1 VLSSF
6 RFLLILNRQ
15 NRMVE
20 EQQLLTALNMEDD
33 DENLSYISS
42 NSSVYK
48 TPPQSTSLTDLSSER
63 LLNRLASRG
72 IHCPSKP
79 SRAALIAHLRKHHDS
94 FKPTLKWLHANG
106 LVDEHETRKLDD
118 RDRAKD
124 IDDADGWSPITP
136 KKDDPLKL
144 LIDGDL
150 VERYCIN
157 FYNRR
162 TRKIINERDRGTIYL
177 FDYRSSEADR
187 VLAPFFD
194 RPFITFHD
202 VDGECINWRHLKDLK
217 TMRGFWNIIRHP
229 MVLNFI
235 NERKNMFN
243 DVLIT
248 TFVGFFLFVMIL
260 KIIAA
265 IAYKSINFW
274 SEKTICNEL
283 QGSKFISRFVSGCA
297 FHTITFAATLTHVW
311 LPYLIE
317 YESWALPFFA
327 LISTWINFL
336 YILRKGPTG
345 IYIIM
350 MARLLK
356 SFGHIATI
364 WIPAMF
370 AFSFVFQ
377 LVMKD
382 SGVEPWS
389 DVVQNATAQEKI
401 FVVLQAFT
409 KMSTMMIGETSIAV
423 GDVNDL
429 RKESNNVVL
438 GIKYNFVI
446 ESLQLAEAI
455 SLPFFSKIRVNPTNN
470 VLVQQHD
477 GYSAGHVF
485 AAMVEDSVD
494 KVFDDIPEYT
504 SKDSKA
510 IRPEDN
516 TSLVRMAKKWLI
528 GLDWSSY
535 LE

>member
-1 VLSSF
+1 
-6 RFLLILNRQ
+6 
-15 NRMVE
+15 MVE

-106 LVDEHETRKLDD
+106 LVEYVNSKVTLRKLCSLAPICSEHETRKLDD

-124 IDDADGWSPITP
+124 IDDADG
-136 KKDDPLKL
+136 
-144 LIDGDL
+144 
-150 VERYCIN
+150 
-157 FYNRR
+157 
-162 TRKIINERDRGTIYL
+162 
-177 FDYRSSEADR
+177 SSEADR

-248 TFVGFFLFVMIL
+248 TFVGFFLFVM
-260 KIIAA
+260 
-265 IAYKSINFW
+265 
-274 SEKTICNEL
+274 
-283 QGSKFISRFVSGCA
+283 
-297 FHTITFAATLTHVW
+297 VW

-494 KVFDDIPEYT
+494 KVFDERMDQSPINHYPCCQNASNEGQTMSRQKYIPEYT

-528 GLDWSSY
+528 GLDWRDREIAENSQ
-535 LE
+535 